1 MKKKIAV
8 FTALLLL
15 IAGLFSFNGFDSIQ
29 ALALQDD
36 ALQKTDTPVF
46 ERVDVT
52 SGVVTA
58 SLLNIRQGA
67 STSFPVIGTLVKG
80 SEVEILGKVGNW
92 YAIYD
97 PEEGIIGMCSASY
110 LDVSGKT
117 PANNDISDD
126 SVQTV
131 KQSPDSQT
139 ALNPAAN
146 SDENNKNAQNTN
158 GDSLNNVVNTG
169 TKVPKMSAD
178 EQKLLN
184 LVNEAR
190 REAGVEPL
198 TIDADLLEV
207 ARLKAKD
214 MVENEYFTHQSPVYG
229 SPFDMMRQFD
239 ISFKTAGENIAGN
252 ETVEG
257 AFNAWMNSPDHRKN
271 ILNANF
277 QYIGIGVSEGSPYGK
292 IIVEHFIGK

>member
-207 ARLKAKD
+207 ARLRQKIWWKT
-214 MVENEYFTHQSPVYG
+214 NTSPINRLFTAHPL
-229 SPFDMMRQFD
+229 
-239 ISFKTAGENIAGN
+239 I
-252 ETVEG
+252 
-257 AFNAWMNSPDHRKN
+257 
-271 ILNANF
+271 
-277 QYIGIGVSEGSPYGK
+277 
-292 IIVEHFIGK
+292 